1 MSFPKPPKS
10 RYLWSAHLA
19 RLAAAG
25 ALTLVPLACGG
36 NSDAGVFES
45 ASTPSPT
52 TAKAAAATATT
63 ALTTMA
69 VPTTIK
75 ASVTTAAPASAAAA
89 RQTFPSGGELVVN
102 FSFAPTAGGR
112 VRNPYVVVWVED
124 SSGKLV
130 KTVSLWF
137 ERSGKGTRWLSDL
150 RSWAA
155 ASGRVVDQTTS
166 GSTRTAGAYSVAWNG
181 LGDDGAPVPAG
192 QYTVFV
198 EAARENGPYEVTSS
212 PITIGPKGFTVT
224 IPSDGELNALS
235 ATLKA

>member
-10 RYLWSAHLA
+10 RYLWSARRAHLA

-25 ALTLVPLACGG
+25 ALTMVPLACGG

-45 ASTPSPT
+45 ASTPSP
-52 TAKAAAATATT
+52 TT

-112 VRNPYVVVWVED
+112 VHNPYVVVWVED

-224 IPSDGELNALS
+224 IPSDGELSALS
-235 ATLKA
+235 AALKA